1 MIVQRPTRRLRSS
14 VKAAYSTF
22 ASYKPAGELSV
33 CHCDLCLEPGVE
45 SALLSTPLRQIP
57 FRLLCE
63 YTWALTGSD
72 CKKLNADEI
81 RHFLPRYLQF
91 ISHGLWPNFS
101 GDWPPTLR
109 ALGSFSHRENW
120 PSNEIEVIDEFFDA
134 LLQQML
140 LRPIGWS
147 TREDGSPIP
156 YTDVDE
162 LICTMAI
169 AGGDTKRLIAEW
181 SRNLTGTGLQHVAAL
196 IDDCE
201 RGQDLGIMRG
211 PLPSVRWDYRS
222 DDAMILKAWLYR
234 TEIAYVMDHA
244 AQEETDPLTKE
255 LFVRSSEA
263 VLTAP

>member
-1 MIVQRPTRRLRSS
+1 MIVQRPTSRLRAA

-22 ASYKPAGELSV
+22 ASYKLAGELSV
-33 CHCDLCLEPGVE
+33 CRCDLCLEPGVE
-45 SALLSTPLRQIP
+45 PALLSIPLRQIP

-63 YTWALTGSD
+63 YTWALAGSD
-72 CKKLNADEI
+72 SNKLNADEI
-81 RHFLPRYLQF
+81 RHFLPRYFHF

-120 PSNEIEVIDEFFDA
+120 PSNEVEAIDEFFDA

-147 TREDGSPIP
+147 TREDGIPIP
-156 YTDVDE
+156 WTDVDE

-181 SRNLTGTGLQHVAAL
+181 SRNLIGTGLQHVAAL

-201 RGQDLGIMRG
+201 RGQNLGIMQG
-211 PLPSVRWDYRS
+211 PLPSVWWDYRP
-222 DDAMILKAWLYR
+222 DEATTLRAWLYR
-234 TEIAYVMDHA
+234 AEIARVLDHT

-255 LFVRSSEA
+255 LLVRSSKA